1 MNSSMLA
8 SWDGW
13 VVLFFFWHEECN
25 MDSIDRMAVITMEKR
40 VLETMGENNANQE
53 RCLRIE
59 FVNVA

>member
-1 MNSSMLA
+1 
-8 SWDGW
+8 
-13 VVLFFFWHEECN
+13 

-53 RCLRIE
+53 QCLRIE